1 MRVGAQVDELAEYRV
16 ILARGPVYP
25 DFLTLV
31 FISRAGGVG
40 GKGYLR
46 EY

>member
-16 ILARGPVYP
+16 VLAGGSVYP
-25 DFLTLV
+25 DFLTFA

-40 GKGYLR
+40 GKGIF
-46 EY
+46 